1 VNVIPTNRPVAR
13 KDHNDHIYKTRR
25 EKYNAVINE
34 IRDCH
39 SKEQPVL
46 VGTVSVEASELV
58 SRMLKR
64 EKIPHNVLNAKFHM
78 QEAEIVARAGQPG
91 TVTIS
96 TNMAGR
102 GTDIKLGDR
111 VADRGGP
118 LRHRYGTSRS
128 APDRSTIARALRA
141 AG

>member
-1 VNVIPTNRPVAR
+1 MIQPPPRSTLFPYTTLFRS
-13 KDHNDHIYKTRR
+13 
-25 EKYNAVINE
+25 VINE

-39 SKEQPVL
+39 NKQQPVL
-46 VGTVSVEASELV
+46 VGTVNVEASELL

-102 GTDIKLGDR
+102 GTDIKLGEA
-111 VADRGGP
+111 VPDRGG
-118 LRHRYGTSRS
+118 LYVIGTERHE
-128 APDRSTIARALRA
+128 
-141 AG
+141 